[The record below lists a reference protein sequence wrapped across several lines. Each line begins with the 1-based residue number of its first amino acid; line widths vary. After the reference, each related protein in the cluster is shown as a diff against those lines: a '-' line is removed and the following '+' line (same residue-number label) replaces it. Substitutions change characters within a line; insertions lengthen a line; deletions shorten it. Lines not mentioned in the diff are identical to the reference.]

1 MNSTAVVENPL
12 GNDPIFRL
20 IVRFSLP
27 AIVGMVV
34 NALYNVVDRIYIGNA
49 PNLGAQGIAG
59 ITIGFPIMIIL
70 MAFGVLFGIGGATLF
85 SIRNGQKRTDEA
97 EEALGNAFFLL
108 VASGIIFM
116 ILGQI
121 FLKPLLTLFGA
132 SAEVLPY
139 SMAYMRVIFFGA
151 AFQTTSMGLNHF
163 IRGDGNPKVAMLT

>member
-1 MNSTAVVENPL
+1 MNSATVVENPL

-49 PNLGAQGIAG
+49 PNLGAHGI
-59 ITIGFPIMIIL
+59 
-70 MAFGVLFGIGGATLF
+70 
-85 SIRNGQKRTDEA
+85 
-97 EEALGNAFFLL
+97 AFFLL
-108 VASGIIFM
+108 VTSGIVFM

-139 SMAYMRVIFFGA
+139 SVAYMRVIFFGA

-163 IRGDGNPKVAMLT
+163 IRGDGNPKIAMLTMFLGAG